1 LFVEASTVDCHSV
14 LAPSHRSPHQRLL
27 DQNAEL
33 AARLRLFER
42 INAERFE
49 ENRTFKEENERLR
62 SEVSRYSERVV
73 LLEEEVRWLKAQ
85 FFGRSSQQD
94 AAVTSPDQ
102 GLLFNE
108 AEVLA
113 AIAAADAAH
122 AARTK
127 PIAAHE
133 RRHTGG
139 RKAIPEHFPRIE
151 IEHDLPEHE
160 KLCTHCSTPHP
171 LTRIGEETRE
181 CYRYEP
187 PKVSVERH
195 VRPTY
200 VCEHR
205 HEAPIT
211 APAPPVI
218 LPKSMASPSLLAYL
232 VTAKFVDG
240 LPLYRVARQLERLG
254 MELSPGTAGSWVNT
268 VGGEKLVP
276 LINLLNDELLAAPF
290 IQMDETHLQVL
301 KSDKAVGTD
310 HYIVVRAAGC
320 AGATGPPGRRIILYD
335 YLPSRT
341 TEGLKSLLIGAEGPY
356 RGKLL
361 TDGLERY
368 DDIAAALQLEHFG
381 CLQHCRAYYYKAR
394 KVSQSPSSRSL
405 ASVAIED
412 YIGKVYAV
420 EKQIKALREA
430 HENRGDAL
438 PLSTVLALRQEK
450 AKPVMEQFKAWVEKL
465 SPATPAK
472 SALGQAFSYTLN
484 QWPKLERFL
493 EHPEMPAD
501 NNYTEQQ
508 IKQFAIGRKAWLFS
522 HDKVGAQA
530 SANLYSLV
538 MTARTNGVE
547 PFAYLQDLF
556 ERLPAATTVADIEAL
571 LPWNV
576 KPVLPKHDA
585 SPASSASARRVT

>member
-1 LFVEASTVDCHSV
+1 ML
-14 LAPSHRSPHQRLL
+14 
-27 DQNAEL
+27 
-33 AARLRLFER
+33 ER
-42 INAERFE
+42 INAERLEQAHAIKE
-49 ENRTFKEENERLR
+49 ENRKLKGEVERLT
-62 SEVSRYSERVV
+62 ERAV

-94 AAVTSPDQ
+94 AAAVNPAQ

-122 AARTK
+122 AERTK
-127 PIAAHE
+127 QVAAHE

-139 RKAIPEHFPRIE
+139 RKAIPAHFPRIE
-151 IEHDLPEHE
+151 IVHDLPEQQ
-160 KLCTHCSTPHP
+160 KLCTKCPVAHP

-195 VRPTY
+195 VRPRY
-200 VCEHR
+200 VCEAR
-205 HEAPIT
+205 HEAPVT

-218 LPKSMASPSLLAYL
+218 LPKSLASPSLLGYL

-254 MELSPGTAGSWVNT
+254 MELSPATAGSWVNT
-268 VGGEKLVP
+268 VGGEKIVP
-276 LINLLNDELLAAPF
+276 LINLLNEALLAAPF

-301 KSDKAVGTD
+301 KSDQAVGAD
-310 HYIVVRAAGC
+310 HYMVVRAAGC
-320 AGATGPPGRRIILYD
+320 GPPGRRIILYD
-335 YLPSRT
+335 YLPART
-341 TEGLKSLLIGAEGPY
+341 TEGLKGLLIGPDGPY

-368 DDIAAALQLEHFG
+368 DDIAAALELEHFG

-405 ASVAIED
+405 ANAALEQ
-412 YIGKVYAV
+412 YIGQVYAV
-420 EKQIKALREA
+420 ERQIKALREE
-430 HENRGDAL
+430 HERRGEEL
-438 PLSTVLALRQEK
+438 PAATVLGLRQEK
-450 AKPVMEQFKAWVEKL
+450 AKPVMERFRAWVEEL
-465 SPATPAK
+465 LPATAPK
-472 SALGQAFSYTLN
+472 SALGQALSYTLN

-493 EHPEMPAD
+493 EHPEMPVD
-501 NNYTEQQ
+501 NNYAEQQ
-508 IKQFAIGRKAWLFS
+508 IKQFVIGRKAWLFA
-522 HDKVGAQA
+522 HDQVGAQA

-538 MTARTNGVE
+538 MTARANGVE
-547 PFAYLQDLF
+547 PFTYLQDLF
-556 ERLPAATTVADIEAL
+556 ERLPAATSVADIEAL

-576 KPVLPKHDA
+576 KTVLPAHKT
-585 SPASSASARRVT
+585 SPTSASASAT

>member
-1 LFVEASTVDCHSV
+1 MSWKASPVYFDAV
-14 LAPSHRSPHQRLL
+14 LAASNRSQKLL

-33 AARLRLFER
+33 TARLKVLEH
-42 INAERFE
+42 INAERLAHNRKLEE
-49 ENRTFKEENERLR
+49 ENQRERAANRELKEELERLT
-62 SEVSRYSERVV
+62 ERAV

-94 AAVTSPDQ
+94 AAAVNADQ

-122 AARTK
+122 AAHTK

-139 RKAIPEHFPRIE
+139 RKAIPAHFPRID

-160 KLCTHCSTPHP
+160 KLCTRCPAPHP
-171 LTRIGEETRE
+171 LMRIGEETRE

-200 VCEHR
+200 VCGHR

-232 VTAKFVDG
+232 ITAKFVDG

-268 VGGEKLVP
+268 VGGEKIVP
-276 LINLLNDELLAAPF
+276 LINLLNEALLAAPF

-301 KSDKAVGTD
+301 KSDKAVGAD
-310 HYIVVRAAGC
+310 HYIAVRAAG
-320 AGATGPPGRRIILYD
+320 PPGQRIILYD

-341 TEGLKSLLIGAEGPY
+341 TEGLKSLLIGADGPY

-394 KVSQSPSSRSL
+394 KVSQLPGSRSL
-405 ASVAIED
+405 ASVAIEE

-420 EKQIKALREA
+420 ERQIKTLREA
-430 HENRGDAL
+430 HESRGEAL
-438 PLSTVLALRQEK
+438 PLSAVLALRQEK
-450 AKPVMEQFKAWVEKL
+450 SKPVMEQFKAWVEQL
-465 SPATPAK
+465 LPATPAK

-508 IKQFAIGRKAWLFS
+508 IKQFAVGRKAWLFA
-522 HDKVGAQA
+522 HDQVGAQA

-538 MTARTNGVE
+538 MTARANGIE
-547 PFAYLQDLF
+547 PYAYLHELF
-556 ERLPAATTVADIEAL
+556 QRLPAAMTVADIEAL
-571 LPWNV
+571 LPWR
-576 KPVLPKHDA
+576 A
-585 SPASSASARRVT
+585 TPASAAA